1 MAELV
6 RMFKDA
12 LWFRNKKS
20 ITIDSSAFKTSSSLT
35 PALMVLGSIIVTA
48 RQFFG
53 HPIKCDPGAVGF
65 YAFLCFSNVAI
76 SNILMLNNLE

>member
-12 LWFRNKKS
+12 LWFRNKKA
-20 ITIDSSAFKTSSSLT
+20 ITIDSSAFKTSSQLT
-35 PALMVLGSIIVTA
+35 PAVLVLGSIVVTA

-53 HPIKCDPGAVGF
+53 HPIKCDPGAVCYF
-65 YAFLCFSNVAI
+65 IRYSY
-76 SNILMLNNLE
+76 

>member
-6 RMFKDA
+6 RAFKDA

-20 ITIDSSAFKTSSSLT
+20 ITIDSSAFKTSSQLT
-35 PALMVLGSIIVTA
+35 PALLVLGSLIVTA

-53 HPIKCDPGAVGF
+53 HPIKCDPGAVCYF
-65 YAFLCFSNVAI
+65 RNI
-76 SNILMLNNLE
+76 SKIIKCHAKICP